1 MKSPLTYTVLTVV
14 FLAMFSIFSPFV
26 SLARAEAGPDYLD
39 AKPPSAPVATFAGG
53 CFWCTESEFRPLPGV
68 LFIIVGYT
76 DGHTQNPTYEDV
88 STGKTGHAE
97 GMEIYFDPAKIS
109 YEQLVEHFLTRA
121 HDPTELNKQWV
132 DQGTQYRSGIYYHD
146 EEQQRI
152 AQGVIDRLTAE
163 KYFKR
168 PIVTEVKPATTFWP
182 AEEYHQNYYERYR
195 ETYGQD
201 HRRIDAKKALKKARE
216 KEPLAR

>member
-1 MKSPLTYTVLTVV
+1 MKSPLTYTALAVA
-14 FLAMFSIFSPFV
+14 FLAMFSIFSPI
-26 SLARAEAGPDYLD
+26 RAEAGPDYLD
-39 AKPPSAPVATFAGG
+39 AKPQSAPVATFAGG

-97 GMEIYFDPAKIS
+97 GMEKYFDPAKIS
-109 YEQLVEHFLTRA
+109 YEQLVEHFLMRA

-132 DQGTQYRSGIYYHD
+132 DEGSQYRSGIYYHD
-146 EEQQRI
+146 AEQQRT
-152 AQGVIDRLTAE
+152 AQSVIDRLTAE
-163 KYFKR
+163 RYFKR

-201 HRRIDAKKALKKARE
+201 HRRIDAKKAMKKERE
-216 KEPLAR
+216 KDRLAR